1 MAILVGT
8 VTTVKQSKTRHIRSM
23 AIRRLEPRWKE
34 TKMTKKLP
42 LWKDRNISENT
53 LHISD
58 QELADR
64 VQQHHANC
72 LLTIKKIKAF
82 TNENK

>member
-1 MAILVGT
+1 
-8 VTTVKQSKTRHIRSM
+8 
-23 AIRRLEPRWKE
+23 
-34 TKMTKKLP
+34 MTKKLP
-42 LWKDRNISENT
+42 LWKDRNISEKT

-82 TNENK
+82 TTVMCDYRNGKTK